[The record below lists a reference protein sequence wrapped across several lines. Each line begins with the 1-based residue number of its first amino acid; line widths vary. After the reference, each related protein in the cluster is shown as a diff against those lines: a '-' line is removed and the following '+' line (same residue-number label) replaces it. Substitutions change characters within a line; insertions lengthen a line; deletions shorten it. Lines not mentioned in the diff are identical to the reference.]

1 MILRGHINSVPW
13 MNAATPTPVPWMQA
27 VCRPRQ
33 VTFLQFIQRILWA
46 NYVHSW
52 YGVGVTAFIHG
63 MELMRF
69 GKVTLWS
76 TINIQ
81 QLWSVKVTLKVIKGR
96 SKVFCWYFLSLQ
108 IASTD
113 QMSLLLPPPPPHQT
127 VGQCLNDSESMFL
140 NEVCTMQCSNVYFF
154 KIMKMSVKVQLRVPR
169 GCSTG
174 ICCVQMSRYSSDSCS
189 DRLVQRQYRLVLSS

>member
-1 MILRGHINSVPW
+1 MILCGHINSVPW
-13 MNAATPTPVPWMQA
+13 MNAATPTPVSWMQA

-52 YGVGVTAFIHG
+52 NGVGVTAFIHG

-69 GKVTLWS
+69 GKVTLWGTNS
-76 TINIQ
+76 IQ

-96 SKVFCWYFLSLQ
+96 SKVFCWYFPSLQ
-108 IASTD
+108 IASTEK
-113 QMSLLLPPPPPHQT
+113 MSLLLPPPPPT
-127 VGQCLNDSESMFL
+127 KRSVKCLNDSESMFL
-140 NEVCTMQCSNVYFF
+140 NEVCTMKCWNVYFF
-154 KIMKMSVKVQLRVPR
+154 KILKMSVKVHLRVPR
-169 GCSTG
+169 ECSTG
-174 ICCVQMSRYSSDSCS
+174 ICCVQMSRCSSDSCS